1 MIDTEK
7 IASAKVLESLYPVAG
22 RLARDANS
30 RIEINCDGEG
40 VLFIEA
46 ETGSAMG
53 DFVGFKPSDELRQ
66 LIPTVDYSDI
76 SSYPLLVLQVRVFGS
91 IR

>member
-1 MIDTEK
+1 M
-7 IASAKVLESLYPVAG
+7 YPVAG

-46 ETGSAMG
+46 EAGSAMG

-76 SSYPLLVLQVRVFGS
+76 SSYPLRY
-91 IR
+91 I